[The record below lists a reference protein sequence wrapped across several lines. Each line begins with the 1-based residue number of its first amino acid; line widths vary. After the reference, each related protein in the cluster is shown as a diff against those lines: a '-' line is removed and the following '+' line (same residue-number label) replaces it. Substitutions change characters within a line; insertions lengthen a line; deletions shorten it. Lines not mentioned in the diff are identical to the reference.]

1 MSQSYLSE
9 GLYRVISQNEEEVVV
24 VLSDASHKI
33 FKAHFEGMPLLP
45 GFLQIDIIAEIL
57 EKEIV
62 AITSAKFVQK
72 LLPNETLTYK
82 IVPTKSG
89 VRVKLSN
96 SSGELC
102 GDFKLKWEDLNTN

>member
-9 GLYRVISQNEEEVVV
+9 GLYSVLSQDEDRVVIR
-24 VLSDASHKI
+24 LSDASHKI

-57 EKEIV
+57 TKEID

-72 LLPNETLTYK
+72 VLPEEVLTYT
-82 IVPTKSG
+82 VSPTKSG
-89 VRVKLSN
+89 VRVKLTN
-96 SSGELC
+96 SSNELC
-102 GDFKLKWEDLNTN
+102 GDFKLKWQ

>member
-9 GLYRVISQNEEEVVV
+9 GLYS
-24 VLSDASHKI
+24 VLSQDEDRVEIRLCDASHKI

-57 EKEIV
+57 SKEID

-72 LLPNETLTYK
+72 VLPEEVLTYTV
-82 IVPTKSG
+82 VPTKSG
-89 VRVKLSN
+89 VRVKMSN
-96 SSGELC
+96 AQGILC
-102 GDFKLKWEDLNTN
+102 GDFKLKWQ